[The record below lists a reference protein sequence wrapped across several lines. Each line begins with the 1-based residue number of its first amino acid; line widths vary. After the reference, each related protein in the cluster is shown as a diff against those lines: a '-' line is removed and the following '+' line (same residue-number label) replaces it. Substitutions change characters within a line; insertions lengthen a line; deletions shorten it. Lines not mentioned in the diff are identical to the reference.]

1 MTSLHMLSAI
11 NVVTNGDY
19 MMITIL
25 SYKQRYLRGYLMTI
39 VIMDHHQKSTNIY
52 LNLTSH
58 GKQRRGDKQTSLAL
72 CAVT

>member
-19 MMITIL
+19 TMITIL
-25 SYKQRYLRGYLMTI
+25 SYKQRYLNLRANLMTI

-58 GKQRRGDKQTSLAL
+58 GKQTGDKQTSLAL
-72 CAVT
+72 